1 LHHEQQH
8 AAKILENSIPPPPE
22 LPKAAPDGEARPA
35 LFDSNDDF
43 ANASRR
49 LINHKRLNGGAS

>member
-1 LHHEQQH
+1 
-8 AAKILENSIPPPPE
+8 